1 MATEN
6 EYLDGDFDAMCIG
19 TEGGDAAK
27 KGAAMAQAERKLK
40 YKVGDVIVGKTIGG
54 WGFGKARITS
64 VMGYAV
70 EGNNETYKAVV
81 LEATENFK
89 GGESITVKD
98 FDTALYR
105 GAVLGSQQPS
115 NEVPKGWGVG
125 VPESQRLDTI
135 HANGKVWKIKPLAE
149 AVLRKMQPVG
159 TLLKEYFP
167 LARRGEAAVAWVGN
181 EKHNPGE
188 PLHWAKDKSNDHL
201 DCAGRHLSE
210 SDDWDVT
217 VLPDGRAFAVLHAA
231 QLAWRASALAEI
243 AAEKYGGCVIFQVEV
258 PQAK

>member
-1 MATEN
+1 MCVTTKEYTITE
-6 EYLDGDFDAMCIG
+6 I
-19 TEGGDAAK
+19 K
-27 KGAAMAQAERKLK
+27 
-40 YKVGDVIVGKTIGG
+40 
-54 WGFGKARITS
+54 
-64 VMGYAV
+64 
-70 EGNNETYKAVV
+70 
-81 LEATENFK
+81 
-89 GGESITVKD
+89 
-98 FDTALYR
+98 
-105 GAVLGSQQPS
+105 
-115 NEVPKGWGVG
+115 
-125 VPESQRLDTI
+125 
-135 HANGKVWKIKPLAE
+135 ANGRTWKIKPLAE

-243 AAEKYGGCVIFQVEV
+243 AAEKYGGMVIFQVEV
-258 PQAK
+258 PPAGETR